1 MADLVKHTDLSVE
14 QIAEIQKSLLVSLRS
29 KEAFWDKFCSH
40 SKIGDGYSSYKW
52 RKLNIPQLKQSDM
65 VNLTE
70 GVTPAGLS
78 MEYVAFSVAPVNF
91 GDWIGYTDES
101 KKYNFDDVT
110 ADAKEILAQ
119 RAFESVEGRKAKQFI
134 QGTCTLD
141 LNANNVTDGFM
152 KDLLKARTILRKN
165 KVQPLRNGKYGCI
178 IAPEH
183 AAEVLLAYKDKITH
197 TSEKEAIING
207 YIGELAG
214 FILFENA
221 DDVMYKQIE
230 AANAVAAVAGSPLA
244 ANAAGTEGV
253 TYYTRAS
260 SAAGAGYLNDGTY
273 KYTKA
278 DSVPAEHE
286 ANVYYPLTTVG
297 SDAVEAAVHSYVLF
311 LGKTEKGLPVETVAF
326 GDDSVKV
333 INKPL
338 GSLPQAVVES
348 STVVGVRGDTLDQ
361 RGSVGFKVMGFATRI
376 LHDEAIIRGEH
387 VLADGIVELNVTD
400 SARTGY
406 TGKSTSPSV
415 E

>member
-14 QIAEIQKSLLVSLRS
+14 QIADIQKSLLVSLRS

-40 SKIGDGYSSYKW
+40 SKIGDGFSSYKW
-52 RKLNIPQLKQSDM
+52 RKLNIPQLKQSDL

-78 MEYVAFSVAPVNF
+78 MEYVAFSVSPVNF

-134 QGTCTLD
+134 QGTCTID
-141 LNANNVTDGFM
+141 LNANSVTDGFM

-165 KVQPLRNGKYGCI
+165 KVQALRNGKFGCI

-221 DDVMYKQIE
+221 DDVMYKDYYFKTSD
-230 AANAVAAVAGSPLA
+230 AAVVDGK
-244 ANAAGTEGV
+244 
-253 TYYTRAS
+253 TYYTKSGDVYTAVAEPATAS
-260 SAAGAGYLNDGTY
+260 IANYYEKGA
-273 KYTKA
+273 K
-278 DSVPAEHE
+278 
-286 ANVYYPLTTVG
+286 
-297 SDAVEAAVHSYVLF
+297 SYVLF

-387 VLADGIVELNVTD
+387 ILADGIVELNVTD
-400 SARTGY
+400 ANRTGY

>member
-1 MADLVKHTDLSVE
+1 MAEIVKHTDLSVE
-14 QIAEIQKSLLVSLRS
+14 QIADIQKSLLVSLRS

-40 SKIGDGYSSYKW
+40 SKIGDGFSSYKW
-52 RKLNIPQLKQSDM
+52 RKLNIPQLKQSDL

-78 MEYVAFSVAPVNF
+78 MEYVAFSVSPVNF

-110 ADAKEILAQ
+110 SDAKEILAQ

-134 QGTCTLD
+134 QGTCTID
-141 LNANNVTDGFM
+141 LNANSVTDGFM

-165 KVQPLRNGKYGCI
+165 KVQALRNGKFGCI

-221 DDVMYKQIE
+221 DDVMYKDYYFRTSDE
-230 AANAVAAVAGSPLA
+230 AVVDGK
-244 ANAAGTEGV
+244 
-253 TYYTRAS
+253 TYYTKAGDVYTAVAEPATAS
-260 SAAGAGYLNDGTY
+260 I
-273 KYTKA
+273 
-278 DSVPAEHE
+278 
-286 ANVYYPLTTVG
+286 ANYYEKGVK
-297 SDAVEAAVHSYVLF
+297 SYVLF

-333 INKPL
+333 INHPL
-338 GSLPQAVVES
+338 GSIPQAVVES
-348 STVVGVRGDTLDQ
+348 NTVTGVRGDTLDQ

-387 VLADGIVELNVTD
+387 ILADGVVELNVVD
-400 SARTGY
+400 ANRTGY
-406 TGKSTSPSV
+406 TGKSTSPAV

>member
-1 MADLVKHTDLSVE
+1 MAENIVKHGDLNE
-14 QIAEIQKSLLVSLRS
+14 QQIAEIQKSLLVSLRS

-40 SKIGDGYSSYKW
+40 SKIGDGFSSYKW
-52 RKLNIPQLKQSDM
+52 RKLNIPELKQSDI

-78 MEYVAFSVAPVNF
+78 MTYVGFSVTPVNF
-91 GDWIGYTDES
+91 GSWIGYTDES

-110 ADAKEILAQ
+110 QDAKEILAQ
-119 RAFESVEGRKAKQFI
+119 RAFEEIEGRKAKQFI
-134 QGTCTLD
+134 SGCCTMD
-141 LNANNVTDGFM
+141 ITSSATTDAFM

-178 IAPEH
+178 LSPEH
-183 AAEVLLAYKDKITH
+183 AAEVLLTYKDKITH

-221 DDVMYKQIE
+221 DDVMYKEIE
-230 AANAVAAVAGSPLA
+230 AADAVAAVAGSPLA
-244 ANAAGTEGV
+244 ENAAGSEGV

-273 KYTKA
+273 AYTKV
-278 DSVPAEHE
+278 DSIPASHN

-297 SDAVEAAVHSYVLF
+297 SNAVEAATHSYVLF
-311 LGKTEKGLPVETVAF
+311 IGKTEKGLPVETVAF

-338 GSLPQAVVES
+338 GSIPQAVMES
-348 STVVGVRGDTLDQ
+348 TTVVGVRGDNLDQ
-361 RGSVGFKVMGFATRI
+361 RGSVGYKVMGFATRI
-376 LHDEAIIRGEH
+376 LHDEAIIRGEY
-387 VLADGIVELNVTD
+387 VISGGKVGLDVNDAN
-400 SARTGY
+400 RTGY
-406 TGKSTSPSV
+406 VSKHTSPAA
-415 E
+415 

>member
-40 SKIGDGYSSYKW
+40 SKIGDGFSSYKW
-52 RKLNIPQLKQSDM
+52 RKLNIPQLKQSDL

-78 MEYVAFSVAPVNF
+78 MEYVAFSVSPVNF

-134 QGTCTLD
+134 QGTCTID
-141 LNANNVTDGFM
+141 LNANSVTDGFM

-165 KVQPLRNGKYGCI
+165 KVQALRNGKFGCI

-221 DDVMYKQIE
+221 DDVMYKDYYFKTSD
-230 AANAVAAVAGSPLA
+230 AAVADGK
-244 ANAAGTEGV
+244 
-253 TYYTRAS
+253 TYYTKSGDVYTAV
-260 SAAGAGYLNDGTY
+260 AEPATANIANYYEKGA
-273 KYTKA
+273 K
-278 DSVPAEHE
+278 
-286 ANVYYPLTTVG
+286 
-297 SDAVEAAVHSYVLF
+297 SYVLF

-333 INKPL
+333 INHPL
-338 GSLPQAVVES
+338 GSIPQAVVES
-348 STVVGVRGDTLDQ
+348 NTVTGVRGDTLDQ

-387 VLADGIVELNVTD
+387 ILADGVVELNVVD
-400 SARTGY
+400 ANRTGY
-406 TGKSTSPSV
+406 TGKSTSPAV
-415 E
+415 

>member
-14 QIAEIQKSLLVSLRS
+14 QIADIQKSLLVSLRS

-40 SKIGDGYSSYKW
+40 SKIGDGFSSYKW
-52 RKLNIPQLKQSDM
+52 RKLNIPQLKQSDL

-78 MEYVAFSVAPVNF
+78 MEYVAFSVSPVNF

-134 QGTCTLD
+134 QGTCTID

-165 KVQPLRNGKYGCI
+165 KVQPLRNGKYGSI
-178 IAPEH
+178 LSPEH

-221 DDVMYKQIE
+221 DDVMYKDYYFKTSD
-230 AANAVAAVAGSPLA
+230 AAVD
-244 ANAAGTEGV
+244 EGK
-253 TYYTRAS
+253 TYYTKS
-260 SAAGAGYLNDGTY
+260 GDV
-273 KYTKA
+273 YTAVAEPKTA
-278 DSVPAEHE
+278 DIAD
-286 ANVYYPLTTVG
+286 YYEKGVK
-297 SDAVEAAVHSYVLF
+297 SYVLF

-333 INKPL
+333 INHPL
-338 GSLPQAVVES
+338 GSIPQAVVES
-348 STVVGVRGDTLDQ
+348 NTVTGVRGDTLDQ

-387 VLADGIVELNVTD
+387 ILADGVVELNVVD
-400 SARTGY
+400 ANRTGY
-406 TGKSTSPSV
+406 TGKSTSPAV
-415 E
+415 

>member
-14 QIAEIQKSLLVSLRS
+14 QIADIQKSLLVSLRS

-40 SKIGDGYSSYKW
+40 SKIGDGFSSYKW
-52 RKLNIPQLKQSDM
+52 RKLNIPQLKQSDL

-78 MEYVAFSVAPVNF
+78 MEYVAFSVSPVNF

-134 QGTCTLD
+134 QGTCTID
-141 LNANNVTDGFM
+141 LNANNVADGFM

-165 KVQPLRNGKYGCI
+165 KVQPLRNGKYGSI
-178 IAPEH
+178 LSPEH

-221 DDVMYKQIE
+221 DDVMYKDYYFKTSD
-230 AANAVAAVAGSPLA
+230 AAVV
-244 ANAAGTEGV
+244 EDK
-253 TYYTRAS
+253 TYYTKS
-260 SAAGAGYLNDGTY
+260 GDV
-273 KYTKA
+273 YTAVAEPKTANIA
-278 DSVPAEHE
+278 D
-286 ANVYYPLTTVG
+286 YYEKGVK
-297 SDAVEAAVHSYVLF
+297 SYVLF

-333 INKPL
+333 INHPL
-338 GSLPQAVVES
+338 GSIPQAVVES
-348 STVVGVRGDTLDQ
+348 NTVTGVRGDTLDQ

-387 VLADGIVELNVTD
+387 ILADGVVELNVVD
-400 SARTGY
+400 ANRTGY
-406 TGKSTSPSV
+406 TGKSTSPAV
-415 E
+415 